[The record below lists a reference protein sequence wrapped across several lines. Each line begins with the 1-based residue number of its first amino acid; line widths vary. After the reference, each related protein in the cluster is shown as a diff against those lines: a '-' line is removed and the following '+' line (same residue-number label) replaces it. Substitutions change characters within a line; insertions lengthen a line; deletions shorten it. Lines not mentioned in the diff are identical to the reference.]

1 MDQTAS
7 GTVLRFAGF
16 ALDGA
21 RGCLRGPDGAEVPL
35 APKPFD
41 LLLTLARNSGRTLSK
56 DALLDAVWPGV
67 HVTEDSLFQAVRE
80 ARRAIGD
87 EAGHVLRSMPRR
99 GYLLDA
105 PVSSDAETDAAT
117 LAAPAEAP
125 APPADRPSVVV
136 LPFQN
141 IGGGPEQDYLADGIA
156 EELTAALSRFRSL
169 FVIARNSAAAFKG
182 PSVDVREVGR
192 ALGVRY
198 VVEGSLRQAGGR
210 LRIAAQL
217 VEAPTQAQLWSDR
230 FEGAAEDL
238 FALQDRMTAAI
249 APVLEPATVQAEIAR
264 ASRKPTADLTAYDLY
279 LRALPKYYTRGS
291 AEMAEAAELLE
302 AALRQ
307 DPQFHLAR
315 ALLAHITWQLALF
328 GRDPDIEGARERA
341 LDLARQVL
349 AEDTRDPAIVAYC
362 AYVLFR
368 AGEADQPAAS
378 LLHWARTANPNCYEA
393 WTYSAWHAIHACEPE
408 RALAHLAAAERLDPA
423 PANGATTIAARCAAN
438 LLAGR
443 FAQAVEAG
451 RSAVAYSPRMPH
463 AHIFYTASLG
473 QLGDIA
479 AARQAAEALLRVQ
492 PGYTLRLAAATRAL
506 RDEVMFVRLIEG
518 LRRAGIPE

>member
-1 MDQTAS
+1 MNEGVS
-7 GTVLRFAGF
+7 RTVLHVAGH
-16 ALDGA
+16 ALDTA
-21 RGCLRGPDGAEVPL
+21 RGCLRGPEGAEVPL

-41 LLLTLARNSGRTLSK
+41 LLVLLARNQGRTLSK
-56 DALLDAVWPGV
+56 EALLDAVWPGV
-67 HVTEDSLFQAVRE
+67 HVTEDSLFHAVRE

-87 EAGHVLRSMPRR
+87 EAGQVLRSVPRR

-105 PVSSDAETDAAT
+105 AVSSEAELPSAP
-117 LAAPAEAP
+117 AAPAALP
-125 APPADRPSVVV
+125 DRPSVVV

-141 IGGGPEQDYLADGIA
+141 IGGGPDQDYLADGIA

-169 FVIARNSAAAFKG
+169 LVISRNSAAAFKA
-182 PSVDVREVGR
+182 PLVDLREVGR

-198 VVEGSLRQAGGR
+198 VIEGSVRQASGR
-210 LRIAAQL
+210 MRITAEL
-217 VEAPTQAQLWSDR
+217 VEAASQTQLWSDR

-238 FALQDRMTAAI
+238 FALQDRMVAAI
-249 APVLEPATVQAEIAR
+249 APVLEPAIVQAEIAR
-264 ASRKPTADLTAYDLY
+264 ANRKPTADLTAYDHY

-291 AEMAEAAELLE
+291 AEMEEAAGLLD
-302 AALRQ
+302 AALRA
-307 DPQFHLAR
+307 DPQFQLAR

-368 AGEADQPAAS
+368 AGGTDQPAVS
-378 LLHWARTANPNCYEA
+378 LLHWARTANPNCHEA
-393 WTYSAWHAIHACEPE
+393 WTYSAWQAIHACEPE
-408 RALAHLAAAERLDPA
+408 RALEHVVAADRLDPA
-423 PANGATTIAARCAAN
+423 PANGATTIAARCAAY
-438 LLAGR
+438 LLLGR
-443 FAQAVEAG
+443 FAEAVEAG

-463 AHIFYTASLG
+463 AHIFYTAALG
-473 QLGDIA
+473 QSGDLA
-479 AARQAAEALLRVQ
+479 AAKQAAETLLRVQ
-492 PGYTLRLAAATRAL
+492 PGYTLRFAAQTRGL
-506 RDEVMFVRLIEG
+506 RNDAMLGLLIEG

>member
-1 MDQTAS
+1 MNEGVPGS
-7 GTVLRFAGF
+7 VLHVAGH
-16 ALDGA
+16 ALDTA
-21 RGCLRGPDGAEVPL
+21 RGCLRGPDGTEVPL

-41 LLLTLARNSGRTLSK
+41 LLVLLARNQGRTLSK
-56 DALLDAVWPGV
+56 EALLDAVWPGV
-67 HVTEDSLFQAVRE
+67 HVTEDSLFHAVRE

-87 EAGHVLRSMPRR
+87 EAGQVLRSVPRR

-105 PVSSDAETDAAT
+105 AVSPE
-117 LAAPAEAP
+117 AEAP
-125 APPADRPSVVV
+125 PAPAAPTAPPDRPSVVV
-136 LPFQN
+136 LPFQH

-156 EELTAALSRFRSL
+156 EELTSALARFRSL
-169 FVIARNSAAAFKG
+169 LVISRNSAAAFKA
-182 PSVDVREVGR
+182 PLVDVREVGR

-198 VVEGSLRQAGGR
+198 VIEGSVRQAGGR
-210 LRIAAQL
+210 MRITAEL
-217 VEAPTQAQLWSDR
+217 VEAASQTQLWSDR

-238 FALQDRMTAAI
+238 FALQDRMVAAI
-249 APVLEPATVQAEIAR
+249 APVLEPAIVQAEIAR

-291 AEMAEAAELLE
+291 AEMEEAAGLLE
-302 AALRQ
+302 AALRA
-307 DPQFHLAR
+307 DPQFQLAR

-328 GRDPDIEGARERA
+328 GRVPDIEGARERA

-349 AEDTRDPAIVAYC
+349 AEETRDPAIVAYC

-368 AGEADQPAAS
+368 AGGADQPAAS
-378 LLHWARTANPNCYEA
+378 LLQWARTANPNCYEA

-408 RALAHLAAAERLDPA
+408 RALEYLAAADRLDPA
-423 PANGATTIAARCAAN
+423 PANGATTIAARCAAH

-443 FAQAVEAG
+443 FAEAVEAG
-451 RSAVAYSPRMPH
+451 RSAVAYASRMPH

-473 QLGDIA
+473 QFGDLA

-492 PGYTLRLAAATRAL
+492 PGYTLRFAAATRGL
-506 RDEVMFVRLIEG
+506 RNNTMLGLLIEG